1 MLRLDDRLIQAQIES
16 NRQYIAA
23 ANVKIKNQ
31 TKQVERY
38 TALEQKSMG
47 TPLELEKS
55 EIALAEAR
63 QDLAKAAAARSARAQ
78 IRAELKSGLVSVAEL
93 LDRART
99 DEQLAAMRVTALLA
113 AMPGYGKVRAAAL
126 LAELRIA
133 ESRRLRGL
141 GPNQR
146 AALLERIQQAA
157 QSRS

>member
-1 MLRLDDRLIQAQIES
+1 MPEAPQLS
-16 NRQYIAA
+16 P
-23 ANVKIKNQ
+23 
-31 TKQVERY
+31 
-38 TALEQKSMG
+38 EQRAG
-47 TPLELEKS
+47 
-55 EIALAEAR
+55 A
-63 QDLAKAAAARSARAQ
+63 LAKAAAARSARAQ